1 MKNYLHFCLFV
12 FSLSTRN
19 SNNFFYTTCEL
30 QVAVY
35 KLKHLNFD
43 AIQSSVV
50 SRLGFGV
57 LNALL
62 QIEASTRECKC
73 LQINFESLSLRY
85 CDGLISTFQAGSIQI
100 TICKPID

>member
-1 MKNYLHFCLFV
+1 M
-12 FSLSTRN
+12 
-19 SNNFFYTTCEL
+19 
-30 QVAVY
+30 AVY
-35 KLKHLNFD
+35 KFEHLNFD

-57 LNALL
+57 LNTLL

-73 LQINFESLSLRY
+73 LQIDFGSLSLSY
-85 CDGLISTFQAGSIQI
+85 CDGLIFTFQAGSIQI